1 VLIALMARIIVIP
14 AEHNVPVALKPM
26 IRWRK
31 SGFSL
36 SIFCKRPK
44 IMHQTHPTRLRTS
57 LPRTCIVIAASA
69 FFVAGC
75 ASVSTSGGGS
85 SGGGIELPGG
95 GSSGGGMPGGSSGG
109 GMPGGS
115 SGGGMPGGSSGGGMP
130 GGSSGGGM
138 PGGSSGDGSSGGSG
152 GAGGSGPMESVEIPG
167 DGEGGGSECG
177 DDGVMGGGI
186 GGGMGC
192 EGDQSGSVGEFPGG
206 DAERAEQ
213 LGKELDES
221 VGDFDEVLME
231 EQRDIETVGRNTEG
245 YGTGS
250 GSGSGGNISLGEQ
263 AAGAQGGASGG
274 AAGGGGGGGG
284 AGSSDPLAGMS
295 EGEIEKRT
303 PDDIE
308 VMMDDDIVAKQLRE
322 AALAEDDPEL
332 RERLWEEYRKYKGM

>member
-1 VLIALMARIIVIP
+1 
-14 AEHNVPVALKPM
+14 
-26 IRWRK
+26 
-31 SGFSL
+31 
-36 SIFCKRPK
+36 
-44 IMHQTHPTRLRTS
+44 
-57 LPRTCIVIAASA
+57 
-69 FFVAGC
+69 
-75 ASVSTSGGGS
+75 
-85 SGGGIELPGG
+85 
-95 GSSGGGMPGGSSGG
+95 
-109 GMPGGS
+109 
-115 SGGGMPGGSSGGGMP
+115 
-130 GGSSGGGM
+130 
-138 PGGSSGDGSSGGSG
+138 
-152 GAGGSGPMESVEIPG
+152 MESVEIPA
-167 DGEGGGSECG
+167 DGEGGGGSDCG

-192 EGDQSGSVGEFPGG
+192 EGDQSGSVGEFPGGG

-263 AAGAQGGASGG
+263 AAGAQGGGGG
-274 AAGGGGGGGG
+274 AAGGGGGGAG
-284 AGSSDPLAGMS
+284 AARQSDPLQGMS

-303 PDDIE
+303 PDDIS